1 MTHRYNELISTN
13 INTLSSFWDV
23 TISRSGFSS
32 YQLVSV
38 LLILIKFT
46 KCGLITGLY
55 ILYRLKTKNVPAYTQ
70 SNKYTSVYTQQIHAH
85 RKKKYLYASL
95 TLYRKS
101 KLCSPTFFL
110 GIITRKYSLWQVTM
124 KGTTNYKRYANSVI
138 GSASSF

>member
-1 MTHRYNELISTN
+1 MYSHTPKV
-13 INTLSSFWDV
+13 INTLPF
-23 TISRSGFSS
+23 IRN
-32 YQLVSV
+32 
-38 LLILIKFT
+38 
-46 KCGLITGLY
+46 
-55 ILYRLKTKNVPAYTQ
+55 RYTH
-70 SNKYTSVYTQQIHAH
+70 TQ
-85 RKKKYLYASL
+85 KKKYLYASL